1 MLKKLKSLFVIEE
14 EGSSSKATGG
24 STPSAKTSKSK
35 SAKTSAP
42 ITTST
47 SSGKSPVKAGAPQE
61 KFVNILLEAVEKNN
75 LEGFD
80 YLEYKQSLQ
89 SLSKMEM
96 DEATQ
101 YKSAFAMAST
111 MGVNKTTL
119 VKSVKHYLSVL
130 KNEESKFNEALA
142 NQINQKVAQRKEGF
156 KSLQDAITKK
166 ENQIKKLTQEIEKHK
181 KDLEK
186 LKAEVDTAQGKVES
200 TKASFYG
207 SYQVV
212 ASQMEED
219 LKKINEYL

>member
-14 EGSSSKATGG
+14 EGG
-24 STPSAKTSKSK
+24 TPKPEVKTTSKSK
-35 SAKTSAP
+35 P
-42 ITTST
+42 NPEVGTST
-47 SSGKSPVKAGAPQE
+47 AKPSDKGAVKAPVKAGAPQE

-89 SLSKMEM
+89 SLSKMDM

-101 YKSAFAMAST
+101 FKSAFAMAST

-119 VKSVKHYLSVL
+119 VKSVQHYLKVL
-130 KNEESKFNEALA
+130 KNEEAKFNQALA

-156 KSLQDAITKK
+156 KTLKDKIVQK

-181 KDLEK
+181 SDLEK
-186 LKAEVDTAQGKVES
+186 LKAEVDTAQSKVDG

-212 ASQMEED
+212 ASQMEQD
-219 LKKINEYL
+219 LEKINQYL

>member
-14 EGSSSKATGG
+14 EGGSPAETKSSETKKPKAPAN
-24 STPSAKTSKSK
+24 TPSTKTSQASTASEKTAKT
-35 SAKTSAP
+35 
-42 ITTST
+42 I
-47 SSGKSPVKAGAPQE
+47 GAPEE

-89 SLSKMEM
+89 SLSKMNM

-101 YKSAFAMAST
+101 FKSAFAMAST
-111 MGVNKTTL
+111 MGIDKAKL
-119 VKSVKHYLSVL
+119 VSSVKHYLQVL
-130 KNEESKFNEALA
+130 KQEETKFNQALS
-142 NQINQKVAQRKEGF
+142 NQIKQKVGQRKQEF
-156 KSLQDAITKK
+156 KSLNDTITHK
-166 ENQIKKLTQEIEKHK
+166 ENQIKQLTKEIEKHK
-181 KDLEK
+181 KDLDK
-186 LKAEVDTAQGKVES
+186 LKAEVENAQGKVEG

-219 LKKINEYL
+219 LKKINQYL